1 MKLTEIILMEKDIYD
16 LSIEVSS
23 KVQLTE
29 T

>member
-16 LSIEVSS
+16 HNIEVSS
-23 KVQLTE
+23 EVQLTE

>member
-16 LSIEVSS
+16 LNIEVSS
-23 KVQLTE
+23 EVQLTE

>member
-16 LSIEVSS
+16 LNIEVSS